1 MATDKQSAG
10 LTERRIRDAK
20 PSVKTRMLWDRQ
32 VNGLGVR
39 ITPSGVK
46 SYILNY
52 RFNGQQRRAT
62 LGRTSEMSLRAARE
76 LAGEELAKIRKGGPG
91 PLQRRREAREAPT
104 VNHGLDRFFNEYA
117 PQRIAR
123 GRMRERTRYDYT
135 KQADRTIR
143 PKLGKLKI
151 ADVTR
156 QDVERAVAERAPVQ
170 RNRTLALLS
179 RLFNQFET
187 WGYRPQYTNPCRG
200 IERAKE
206 EPRDRVMKPSE
217 VRAIDEVLGQVDDP
231 FAVAAIRFL
240 FLTGWRVGEARAL
253 KWEHVESE
261 TREIVLPDSKTGRQ
275 TRDVAALAL
284 ELLGDVPRING
295 NPYVFAGLRSAAIGY
310 KRLRDCFAHVCQE
323 AGVEDCRLHDI
334 RRTLATSAAASG
346 LGVFLLRDFLGHK
359 TVEMANRYAR
369 RAGQELQQAN
379 DASAERMAALLA
391 GTHGEAAPIVRV
403 NGPEGDVAIERP
415 VAPAETI
422 ANCRELL
429 ARGEAPSLALV
440 EDLLEIAKA
449 DVDRPVQ
456 GR

>member
-1 MATDKQSAG
+1 MPTHNQSAG
-10 LTERRIRDAK
+10 LTQRRIRDAK
-20 PSVKTRMLWDRQ
+20 PDVKTRIVWDLQ
-32 VNGLGVR
+32 IKGLGVR
-39 ITPSGVK
+39 ITPAGVK
-46 SYILNY
+46 SYVLSY
-52 RFNGQQRRAT
+52 RVGGWKRRAT
-62 LGRTSEMSLRAARE
+62 LARTSEMSLRAARE
-76 LAGEELAKIRKGGPG
+76 LASEELAKIRRGGPG

-104 VNHGLDRFFNEYA
+104 VNDGLDRFFNEYA

-135 KQADRTIR
+135 KQAARTIR
-143 PKLGKLKI
+143 PKLGKFKI

-253 KWEHVESE
+253 KWEHVELE

-295 NPYVFAGLRSAAIGY
+295 NPYVFAGSRSAAIGY

-334 RRTLATSAAASG
+334 RRTSATSAAASG
-346 LGVFLLRDFLGHK
+346 LSVFLLRDLLGHK

-369 RAGQELQQAN
+369 RAGQELQQAH
-379 DASAERMAALLA
+379 DASAERMAAMLA
-391 GTHGEAAPIVRV
+391 GTHGEAAPIVRG
-403 NGPEGDVAIERP
+403 NGPEGDVAIKRP

-440 EDLLEIAKA
+440 ASLLEIAKA
-449 DVDRPVQ
+449 GLERP
-456 GR
+456 G